1 MTVGKSENSS
11 SDITGEE
18 NDVSSQKAESA
29 APHEKQGNHQA
40 NQHPEHNESP
50 ETVSHEEGVSAPGPD
65 STDSQARGGG
75 AGDQSE
81 DDIETLRAENVQ
93 LRDEFLRAHAD
104 AENARKRAQTE
115 ISNARRFALEGFAA
129 ELLNV
134 RDSLDL
140 ARSVDLDGTEGVVE
154 RVVEG
159 LELTLKQLDSAF
171 ERFAVFEI
179 SPEVGDKLD
188 PESHQAMTLAPSTDV
203 APNHICQVIQKGYR
217 LHDRLLR
224 PARVIVAKVPDGED
238 GGEKSPS
245 DA

>member
-1 MTVGKSENSS
+1 MTVGKSEKTSDDAASETSATASS
-11 SDITGEE
+11 
-18 NDVSSQKAESA
+18 
-29 APHEKQGNHQA
+29 HQSEA
-40 NQHPEHNESP
+40 NQSQEGD
-50 ETVSHEEGVSAPGPD
+50 ETLETSSREDGLPADEQDAAG
-65 STDSQARGGG
+65 SQAEAASAVD
-75 AGDQSE
+75 AGEKDE
-81 DDIETLRAENVQ
+81 ADEADELEVLRAENAQ
-93 LRDEFLRAHAD
+93 LRDESLRAYAD

-115 ISNARRFALEGFAA
+115 ISNARRFALEGFAS

-140 ARSVDLDGTEGVVE
+140 AKSVDLDGAEGVVE

-171 ERFAVFEI
+171 ERFSVFEI

-224 PARVIVAKVPDGED
+224 PARVIVAKAPEGED
-238 GGEKSPS
+238 TDEKSSP

>member
-1 MTVGKSENSS
+1 MTVGKSEKPSDNPASETSATASS
-11 SDITGEE
+11 HESEANENPGGDQTLEASSRKDGLPTDEHDPAGSDAETGSAVDSGEE
-18 NDVSSQKAESA
+18 DEADELEA
-29 APHEKQGNHQA
+29 
-40 NQHPEHNESP
+40 
-50 ETVSHEEGVSAPGPD
+50 
-65 STDSQARGGG
+65 
-75 AGDQSE
+75 
-81 DDIETLRAENVQ
+81 LRAENAR
-93 LRDEFLRAHAD
+93 LRDESLRAYAD

-115 ISNARRFALEGFAA
+115 ISNARRFALEGFAS

-140 ARSVDLDGTEGVVE
+140 AKSVDLDGAEGVVE

-171 ERFAVFEI
+171 EQFSVFEI

-188 PESHQAMTLAPSTDV
+188 PESHQAMTLTPSSDV

-224 PARVIVAKVPDGED
+224 PARVIVAKAPEGED
-238 GGEKSPS
+238 
-245 DA
+245 

>member
-1 MTVGKSENSS
+1 LPTDEHDSAG
-11 SDITGEE
+11 SDAETGSAVDSGEE
-18 NDVSSQKAESA
+18 DEADEWEA
-29 APHEKQGNHQA
+29 
-40 NQHPEHNESP
+40 
-50 ETVSHEEGVSAPGPD
+50 
-65 STDSQARGGG
+65 
-75 AGDQSE
+75 
-81 DDIETLRAENVQ
+81 LRAENAR
-93 LRDEFLRAHAD
+93 LRDESLRAYAD

-115 ISNARRFALEGFAA
+115 ISNARRFALEGFAS

-140 ARSVDLDGTEGVVE
+140 AKSVDLDGAEGVVE

-171 ERFAVFEI
+171 EQFSVFEI

-188 PESHQAMTLAPSTDV
+188 PESHQAMTLAPSSDV

-224 PARVIVAKVPDGED
+224 PARVIVAKAPEGED
-238 GGEKSPS
+238 
-245 DA
+245 

>member
-1 MTVGKSENSS
+1 MTVGKSEKTNNDAASEKPATASPHESEANQNPEGDDIRETSS
-11 SDITGEE
+11 REDNLPADEQDAAGSQAEAGSAVDSGEE
-18 NDVSSQKAESA
+18 
-29 APHEKQGNHQA
+29 
-40 NQHPEHNESP
+40 
-50 ETVSHEEGVSAPGPD
+50 EEAD
-65 STDSQARGGG
+65 ELEA
-75 AGDQSE
+75 
-81 DDIETLRAENVQ
+81 LRAKNAQ
-93 LRDEFLRAHAD
+93 LRDESLRAYAD

-115 ISNARRFALEGFAA
+115 ISNARRFALEGFAS

-140 ARSVDLDGTEGVVE
+140 AKSVDLDGAEGVVE

-171 ERFAVFEI
+171 ERFSVFEI

-188 PESHQAMTLAPSTDV
+188 PESHQAMTLAPSSDV

-224 PARVIVAKVPDGED
+224 PARVIVAKAPEGED
-238 GGEKSPS
+238 
-245 DA
+245 

>member
-1 MTVGKSENSS
+1 MTDGKSEKTSDDSS
-11 SDITGEE
+11 SETSATA
-18 NDVSSQKAESA
+18 SSHQSEANQSQEGDETLETSSREDGLPADEQDAAESQA
-29 APHEKQGNHQA
+29 EAGSAVDAGEKDEA
-40 NQHPEHNESP
+40 DEADEL
-50 ETVSHEEGVSAPGPD
+50 EV
-65 STDSQARGGG
+65 
-75 AGDQSE
+75 
-81 DDIETLRAENVQ
+81 LRAENAQ
-93 LRDEFLRAHAD
+93 LRDESLRAYAD

-115 ISNARRFALEGFAA
+115 ISNARRFALEGFAS

-140 ARSVDLDGTEGVVE
+140 AKSVDLDGAEGVVE

-171 ERFAVFEI
+171 ERFSVFEI

-224 PARVIVAKVPDGED
+224 PARVIVAKAPEGED
-238 GGEKSPS
+238 AGEKSSP

>member
-1 MTVGKSENSS
+1 MTVGKSEKTSDDASS
-11 SDITGEE
+11 ETSATA
-18 NDVSSQKAESA
+18 SSHQSEADQSQEGDETLETSSREDGLPADEQDA
-29 APHEKQGNHQA
+29 AG
-40 NQHPEHNESP
+40 
-50 ETVSHEEGVSAPGPD
+50 
-65 STDSQARGGG
+65 SQAE
-75 AGDQSE
+75 AGSAVDAGE
-81 DDIETLRAENVQ
+81 KDEADEADELEVLRAENAQ
-93 LRDEFLRAHAD
+93 LRDESLRAYAD

-115 ISNARRFALEGFAA
+115 ISNARRFALEGFAS

-140 ARSVDLDGTEGVVE
+140 AKSVDLDGAEGVVE

-171 ERFAVFEI
+171 ERFSVFEI

-224 PARVIVAKVPDGED
+224 PARVIVAKAPEGED
-238 GGEKSPS
+238 TGEKSSP

>member
-1 MTVGKSENSS
+1 MTVGKSEKPSDNPASETSATASS
-11 SDITGEE
+11 HESEANENPEGDQTLEEFSRKDGLPTDEHDSAGSDAETGSAVDSGEE
-18 NDVSSQKAESA
+18 DEADEWEA
-29 APHEKQGNHQA
+29 
-40 NQHPEHNESP
+40 
-50 ETVSHEEGVSAPGPD
+50 
-65 STDSQARGGG
+65 
-75 AGDQSE
+75 
-81 DDIETLRAENVQ
+81 LRAENAR
-93 LRDEFLRAHAD
+93 LRDESLRAYAD

-115 ISNARRFALEGFAA
+115 ISNGRRFALEGFAS

-140 ARSVDLDGTEGVVE
+140 AKSVDLDGAEGVVE

-171 ERFAVFEI
+171 EQFSVFEI

-188 PESHQAMTLAPSTDV
+188 PESHQAMTLAPSSDV

-224 PARVIVAKVPDGED
+224 PARVIVAKAPEGED
-238 GGEKSPS
+238 
-245 DA
+245 

>member
-1 MTVGKSENSS
+1 MTVGKSEKTSDDAASETSATASS
-11 SDITGEE
+11 
-18 NDVSSQKAESA
+18 
-29 APHEKQGNHQA
+29 HQSEA
-40 NQHPEHNESP
+40 NQSQEGD
-50 ETVSHEEGVSAPGPD
+50 ETLETSSREDGLPADEQDAAG
-65 STDSQARGGG
+65 SQAE
-75 AGDQSE
+75 AGSAVDAGE
-81 DDIETLRAENVQ
+81 KDEADEADELEVLRAENAQ
-93 LRDEFLRAHAD
+93 LRDESLRAYAD

-115 ISNARRFALEGFAA
+115 ISNARRFALEGFAS

-140 ARSVDLDGTEGVVE
+140 AKSVDLDGAEGVVE

-171 ERFAVFEI
+171 ERFSVFEI

-224 PARVIVAKVPDGED
+224 PARVIVAKAPEGED
-238 GGEKSPS
+238 TDEKSSP

>member
-1 MTVGKSENSS
+1 MTVGKSEKT
-11 SDITGEE
+11 SDDAASATP
-18 NDVSSQKAESA
+18 ATA
-29 APHEKQGNHQA
+29 APHEAEA
-40 NQHPEHNESP
+40 NQSQEGG
-50 ETVSHEEGVSAPGPD
+50 ETLETSSREDGLPADGQDAAGSDAENGSAVDAGEEGEEEEADELEV
-65 STDSQARGGG
+65 
-75 AGDQSE
+75 
-81 DDIETLRAENVQ
+81 LRAENAQ
-93 LRDEFLRAHAD
+93 LRDEALRAYAD

-115 ISNARRFALEGFAA
+115 ISNARRFALEGFAS

-140 ARSVDLDGTEGVVE
+140 AKAVDLDGAEGVVE

-171 ERFAVFEI
+171 ERFSVFEI

-224 PARVIVAKVPDGED
+224 PARVIVAKAPEGED
-238 GGEKSPS
+238 SSDKSS
-245 DA
+245 SGA

>member
-1 MTVGKSENSS
+1 MTVGKSERPSDNPASETSATASS
-11 SDITGEE
+11 HESEANENPEGDQTLEEFSRKDGLPTDEHDSAGSDAETGSAVDSGEE
-18 NDVSSQKAESA
+18 DEADEWEA
-29 APHEKQGNHQA
+29 
-40 NQHPEHNESP
+40 
-50 ETVSHEEGVSAPGPD
+50 
-65 STDSQARGGG
+65 
-75 AGDQSE
+75 
-81 DDIETLRAENVQ
+81 LRAENAR
-93 LRDEFLRAHAD
+93 LRDESLRAYAD

-115 ISNARRFALEGFAA
+115 ISNARRFALEGFAS

-140 ARSVDLDGTEGVVE
+140 AKSVDLDGAEGVVE

-171 ERFAVFEI
+171 EQFSVFEI

-188 PESHQAMTLAPSTDV
+188 PESHQAMTLAPSSDV

-224 PARVIVAKVPDGED
+224 PARVIVAKAPEGED
-238 GGEKSPS
+238 
-245 DA
+245 

>member
-1 MTVGKSENSS
+1 MTGGKSERPSDNPASETSADASSQQSEANENPEGDQTLESS
-11 SDITGEE
+11 SRKDGLPTDEHDPAGSDAETG
-18 NDVSSQKAESA
+18 SA
-29 APHEKQGNHQA
+29 
-40 NQHPEHNESP
+40 
-50 ETVSHEEGVSAPGPD
+50 VD
-65 STDSQARGGG
+65 SGKEVEADELEA
-75 AGDQSE
+75 
-81 DDIETLRAENVQ
+81 LRAENAR
-93 LRDEFLRAHAD
+93 LRDESLRAYAD

-115 ISNARRFALEGFAA
+115 ISNARRFALEGFAS

-140 ARSVDLDGTEGVVE
+140 AKSVDLDGAEGVVE

-171 ERFAVFEI
+171 EQFSVFEI

-224 PARVIVAKVPDGED
+224 PARVIVAKAPEGED
-238 GGEKSPS
+238 
-245 DA
+245 

>member
-1 MTVGKSENSS
+1 MTVGKSEKPSDNPASETSATASS
-11 SDITGEE
+11 HESEANENPEGDQTLEAFSRKDGLPTDEHDSAGSDAETGSAVDSGEE
-18 NDVSSQKAESA
+18 DEADEWEA
-29 APHEKQGNHQA
+29 
-40 NQHPEHNESP
+40 
-50 ETVSHEEGVSAPGPD
+50 
-65 STDSQARGGG
+65 
-75 AGDQSE
+75 
-81 DDIETLRAENVQ
+81 LRAENAR
-93 LRDEFLRAHAD
+93 LRDESLRAYAD

-115 ISNARRFALEGFAA
+115 ISNARRFALEGFAS

-140 ARSVDLDGTEGVVE
+140 AKSVDLDGAEGVVE

-171 ERFAVFEI
+171 EQFSVFEI

-224 PARVIVAKVPDGED
+224 PARVIVAKAPED
-238 GGEKSPS
+238 E
-245 DA
+245 D

>member
-1 MTVGKSENSS
+1 MTVGKSEKPSDNPASETSATASS
-11 SDITGEE
+11 HESEANENPEAQTLEASSRNDGLPTDEHDPAGLDAETGSAVDSGEE
-18 NDVSSQKAESA
+18 DEADELEA
-29 APHEKQGNHQA
+29 
-40 NQHPEHNESP
+40 
-50 ETVSHEEGVSAPGPD
+50 
-65 STDSQARGGG
+65 
-75 AGDQSE
+75 
-81 DDIETLRAENVQ
+81 LRAENAR
-93 LRDEFLRAHAD
+93 LRDESLRAYAD

-115 ISNARRFALEGFAA
+115 ISNARRFALEGFAS

-140 ARSVDLDGTEGVVE
+140 AKSVDLDGAEGVVE

-171 ERFAVFEI
+171 EQFSVFEI

-224 PARVIVAKVPDGED
+224 PARVIVAKAPEGED
-238 GGEKSPS
+238 
-245 DA
+245 

>member
-1 MTVGKSENSS
+1 MTVGKSEKT
-11 SDITGEE
+11 SDDAASATP
-18 NDVSSQKAESA
+18 ATA
-29 APHEKQGNHQA
+29 APHETEA
-40 NQHPEHNESP
+40 NQSQEGG
-50 ETVSHEEGVSAPGPD
+50 ETLETSSREDGLPADGQDAAGSDAENGSAVDTGEEEGADELEV
-65 STDSQARGGG
+65 
-75 AGDQSE
+75 
-81 DDIETLRAENVQ
+81 LRAENAQ
-93 LRDEFLRAHAD
+93 LRDEALRAYAD

-115 ISNARRFALEGFAA
+115 ISNARRFALEGFAS

-140 ARSVDLDGTEGVVE
+140 AKAVDLDGAEGVVE

-171 ERFAVFEI
+171 ERFSVFEI

-224 PARVIVAKVPDGED
+224 PARVIVAKAPEGED